1 MSFKEFNLS
10 DKMITALKG
19 IGFHAPTDV
28 QSKVIPLALKG
39 QKVIGRSAT
48 GSGKTHSFLIPIFEK
63 VEVENNS
70 IQAVILAP
78 TRELAE
84 QIYLRTIE
92 LKDNYDADIRV
103 KRFIGGQ
110 EMKKIKSTDLNPHI
124 VIGTPGRIRDLF
136 VNENILRLDQTK
148 MFVID
153 EADMTFDSGFVSTV
167 DNIVA
172 KMNDQVQFMIFSAT
186 IPQSLRPFLM
196 KYLEDVKIIDI
207 DAEQNVNPNIEHYI
221 IRSRGVKKE
230 QTLLNLT
237 KIINPYISLIFSNTK
252 TKTEDIYYHL
262 NRNGV
267 KAGQIH
273 GNLDSRKR
281 RQMMKQIANLDFT
294 YVSCSDIAARG
305 MDIEG
310 VTHVVSMEVPKDI
323 EFYIHRCGRTARY
336 NSTGIS
342 YLIYDK
348 NDHEDIMRL
357 EKLGI
362 DFKHVEIKNGEL
374 VELPSIFSRKKR
386 SRKASDEELEARRK
400 IRKTN
405 KVKPG
410 YKKKRQSLVERE
422 TRKIKKKNMRKGKR
436 K

>member
-10 DKMITALKG
+10 EKMIKALEG
-19 IGFHAPTDV
+19 IGFFTPTEV
-28 QSKVIPLALKG
+28 QSKIIPLALKG
-39 QKVIGRSAT
+39 NKVIGRSAT
-48 GSGKTHSFLIPIFEK
+48 GSGKTHAFLIPVFEK
-63 VEVENNS
+63 IEVSNNQ

-92 LKDNYDADIRV
+92 LRNSFDPDIRV

-110 EMKKIKSTDLNPHI
+110 EMKKIKSTDQNPHI
-124 VIGTPGRIRDLF
+124 VVGTPGRIRDLF

-172 KMNDQVQFMIFSAT
+172 KMNDSVQFMIFSAT

-196 KYLEDVKIIDI
+196 KYLENVKVIDI
-207 DAEQNVNPNIEHYI
+207 DASQNVNPNIEHYI
-221 IRSRGVKKE
+221 IRSRGVSKE

-237 KIINPYISLIFSNTK
+237 KIINPYLSLVFSNTK

-281 RQMMKQIANLDFT
+281 RQMMKQIARLDFT

-310 VTHVVSMEVPKDI
+310 VTHVISMEVPKEI

-336 NSTGIS
+336 DNSGIS

-348 NDHEDIMRL
+348 SDHDDITRL

-386 SRKASDEELEARRK
+386 TKKISEEELEARRK
-400 IRKTN
+400 IHKKN

-410 YKKKRQSLVERE
+410 YKKKRQALVQRE
-422 TRKIKKKNMRKGKR
+422 TKKIKKKNNRKGK

>member
-10 DKMITALKG
+10 DKMINALEG
-19 IGFHAPTDV
+19 INFFKPTDV
-28 QSKVIPLALKG
+28 QSKVIPMALKG
-39 QKVIGRSAT
+39 QKIIGRSAT
-48 GSGKTHSFLIPIFEK
+48 GSGKTHAFLIPMFEK
-63 VEVENNS
+63 IDLDNNQ

-84 QIYLRTIE
+84 QIYLRTME
-92 LKDNYDADIRV
+92 LKDLFDPSIRV

-110 EMKKIKSTDLNPHI
+110 EMKKIKSTDASPHI

-136 VNENILRLDQTK
+136 INENILRLDQTK

-153 EADMTFDSGFVSTV
+153 EADMTFDSGFVATV

-172 KMNDQVQFMIFSAT
+172 KMNNDVQFMIFSAT

-196 KYLEDVKIIDI
+196 KYLEDVKVIDI
-207 DAEQNVNPNIEHYI
+207 DADQNVNPNIEHYI

-237 KIINPYISLIFSNTK
+237 KIINPYLSLIFSNTK
-252 TKTEDIYYHL
+252 TKTEDIFYHL

-273 GNLDSRKR
+273 GNLDARKR
-281 RQMMKQIANLDFT
+281 RQMMKQISRLDFT

-310 VTHVVSMEVPKDI
+310 VTHVISMEVPKEI

-336 NSTGIS
+336 DNSGIS

-348 NDHEDIMRL
+348 NDHDDIMRL

-386 SRKASDEELEARRK
+386 VKKISEEEKQARLK
-400 IRKTN
+400 VHKKT

-410 YKKKRQSLVERE
+410 YKKRRQALVERE
-422 TRKIKKKNMRKGKR
+422 TRKIKRKNIRKGNR